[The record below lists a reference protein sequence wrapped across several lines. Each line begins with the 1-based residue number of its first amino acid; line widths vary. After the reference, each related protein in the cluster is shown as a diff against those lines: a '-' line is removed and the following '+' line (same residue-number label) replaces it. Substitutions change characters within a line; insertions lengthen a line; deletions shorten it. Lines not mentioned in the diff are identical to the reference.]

1 MWLRA
6 LYDLNKNQPLN
17 LTSRNVPGYNSV
29 LLAQIKPHT
38 MLCLQL
44 AHVTK
49 VLVTIKAD
57 GGPNS
62 IGASVK
68 ENINPH
74 ERMRAD
80 MQLKDSECKKMRDL
94 LLRSSVWRTGESWV
108 CSVSIIGL
116 L

>member
-29 LLAQIKPHT
+29 LLAQIKPDT

-49 VLVTIKAD
+49 VLVTVKAV

-62 IGASVK
+62 VGASIK

-74 ERMRAD
+74 ERTRAD
-80 MQLKDSECKKMRDL
+80 MQISDECEKMRAH
-94 LLRSSVWRTGESWV
+94 LLRSSVWRTGRA
-108 CSVSIIGL
+108 GFAL
-116 L
+116 

>member
-29 LLAQIKPHT
+29 LLAQINSDT

-49 VLVTIKAD
+49 VLVTVKAD
-57 GGPNS
+57 GGPKS
-62 IGASVK
+62 IGASLN

-80 MQLKDSECKKMRDL
+80 MQLSDSKCEKMRDL
-94 LLRSSVWRTGESWV
+94 LLRSSVWRTGRAGFAL
-108 CSVSIIGL
+108 VSIIGL